1 MNIKAAIDSRQ
12 FSDSPNLSDL
22 VLLPAVAE
30 GHDLTIVGGFV
41 PSYLA
46 RLVRDVEASAEIE
59 PGQIHVV
66 LCAKSPSELDDAD
79 SLASLMIGSGL
90 EEKELEDFMLDT
102 LNLLDRGGMTL
113 ELLFSRKGEEVTRS
127 CVGMVGLT
135 DGSLACFVDQVPGD
149 FNSAI
154 KFSRSWSQGSESK
167 AGKSA
172 AEFVH
177 AARFDT
183 WAGVRRLDQSS
194 SAMVMLDIARR
205 NLLARASGALET
217 QQGEDFEEEFDEI
230 AEFEELEQL
239 LLNSD
244 EDAEFF
250 LTSFVNFPGERVRDL
265 AWFLNDP
272 EHLLRAKQHAPPL
285 PQDLF
290 ELVGSS
296 LGTCWCGVEYDRRFG
311 CSG

>member
-1 MNIKAAIDSRQ
+1 MNIKAAIDKRQ

-30 GHDLTIVGGFV
+30 GHDLTIVSGFV

-46 RLVRDVEASAEIE
+46 RLVRDVVASPEIE

-66 LCAKSPSELDDAD
+66 LCAKSPSELDDAEN
-79 SLASLMIGSGL
+79 LAGLLTGSGL
-90 EEKELEDFMLDT
+90 MEKELQDFMIDA
-102 LNLLDRGGMTL
+102 LNLLDEGGLTL

-127 CVGMVGLT
+127 CVGMVGLV
-135 DGSLACFVDQVPGD
+135 DGTHACFIDQVPGD

-154 KFSRSWSQGSESK
+154 KFSRSWADGVEAK

-172 AEFVH
+172 SEFVY

-194 SAMVMLDIARR
+194 SAIVLLDIARQ
-205 NLLARASGALET
+205 NLLSRASGALGGQT
-217 QQGEDFEEEFDEI
+217 SEDFEEEFDEVT
-230 AEFEELEQL
+230 EFEELEEL

-244 EDAEFF
+244 EDAEF
-250 LTSFVNFPGERVRDL
+250 LLKTFVNFPGERVRDL
-265 AWFLNDP
+265 AWFLDDP
-272 EHLLRAKQHAPPL
+272 KHLLRAKEHAPAL
-285 PQDLF
+285 PEDLLG
-290 ELVGSS
+290 LVGAS
-296 LGTCWCGVEYDRRFG
+296 LGTCWCGIEYDRRFG

>member
-1 MNIKAAIDSRQ
+1 MIDTRQ

-22 VLLPAVAE
+22 VLLPAVAQ
-30 GHDLTIVGGFV
+30 GHDLTIVSGFV

-46 RLVRDVEASAEIE
+46 RLVRDVAASPEIE

-66 LCAKSPSELDDAD
+66 LCAKSPSELHDAE
-79 SLASLMIGSGL
+79 SLASLMAGSGL
-90 EEKELEDFMLDT
+90 EERDLQDFMIDT
-102 LNLLDRGGMTL
+102 LNLLDEGGMTL

-127 CVGMVGLT
+127 CVGMVRLT
-135 DGSLACFVDQVPGD
+135 DSSLACFVDQVPGD

-154 KFSRSWSQGSESK
+154 RFSRSWSEGTEAK

-172 AEFVH
+172 SEFVH

-183 WAGVRRLDQSS
+183 WSGVRRLDQSS
-194 SAMVMLDIARR
+194 SAFVMLDIARR
-205 NLLARASGALET
+205 NLLSKAAGIIDFQPE
-217 QQGEDFEEEFDEI
+217 EDFEEEFDEI
-230 AEFEELEQL
+230 EEFQALEEL

-244 EDAEFF
+244 EDAEFL

-265 AWFLNDP
+265 TWFLNDP
-272 EHLLRAKQHAPPL
+272 ERLLRAKQHAPAL
-285 PQDLF
+285 PQDLY

-296 LGTCWCGVEYDRRFG
+296 LSTCWCGVEYDRRFG

>member
-1 MNIKAAIDSRQ
+1 MNIKAAIDTRQ

-30 GHDLTIVGGFV
+30 GHDLTIVSGFV

-46 RLVRDVEASAEIE
+46 RLVRDAVASPEIE

-66 LCAKSPSELDDAD
+66 LCAKSPSELDDAEN
-79 SLASLMIGSGL
+79 LAGLLMGSGL
-90 EEKELEDFMLDT
+90 SEKELQDFLIDS
-102 LNLLDRGGMTL
+102 LNLLDEGGLTF
-113 ELLFSRKGEEVTRS
+113 ELLFSHKGEEVTRS

-135 DGSLACFVDQVPGD
+135 DGTHACFVDQVPGD

-154 KFSRSWSQGSESK
+154 KFSRSWSDGLESK

-183 WAGVRRLDQSS
+183 WAGVRRLDQAS
-194 SAMVMLDIARR
+194 SAMVMVEIARQ
-205 NLLARASGALET
+205 NLLAKTSGALES
-217 QQGEDFEEEFDEI
+217 QPVEDFEEEFDEI
-230 AEFEELEQL
+230 AEFEKLEEL

-244 EDAEFF
+244 EDAEFL

-265 AWFLNDP
+265 AWFLDDP
-272 EHLLRAKQHAPPL
+272 ERLLRAKQHAPAL
-285 PQDLF
+285 PQDLY
-290 ELVGSS
+290 ELVGAS